1 MHRRPG
7 APYTERFDDCHTTTP
22 MTKRIPAG
30 PAAWLSAALSA
41 ALIAALLALPVLP
54 GAQAAPL
61 VPVSA
66 AAASAARIDPAT
78 VPPRRKAPNDL
89 SESRHFVLPNGMKVL
104 LVSDP
109 KLNKAAA
116 AVAVGVGS
124 LGDPPG
130 RPGLAHYLEHM
141 LFLGTEKYPEV
152 DEYGQYLQRNGGYSN
167 AYTARDRTNY
177 HLEVRPEAFEGA
189 VDRFAQFFIAP
200 LFTPEFNEREV
211 NAVHSEF
218 QKNLENDGW
227 REFALRNTAYR
238 DGHPARGFNIGSRET
253 LAGTTREELLAFHR
267 RHYSANRMTLS
278 LVGPQPLDRLE
289 QLARSRFE
297 AVPNLQRP
305 ELRYDPDYLPRKP
318 ALRMLR
324 MEPVKDLRTITLSFP
339 LPDLRPWAAAKPAE
353 QVGYVLGHEGA
364 GSLLSV
370 LKAEGLATTLS
381 AGAWQDTPD
390 YGSFDIQIGL
400 TPEGLAQHPR
410 VLQMVFAAIAL
421 LRRDGV
427 PAHVFEERRTM
438 AALDER
444 YQDRGEGADRAANLA
459 NAIMDHPPAIAERVP
474 FLWLQRDPAAVQ
486 AVLDHLQPDNLL
498 VTLVAKGLPTD
509 REAPYFGTR
518 YSYVETTG
526 AAYAALTAPPA
537 VAGLALPAP
546 NPYVPSS
553 TALRPVAPVRVID
566 EPALSLVHL
575 QDTEFQR
582 PQVAHVARFVL
593 PRDKAT
599 LRDAVLLS
607 FYGACVNEAL
617 NETTY
622 VAAEGGLRFSLAAA
636 LEGVRLSVSGYDASA
651 GRLVDAVLPRL
662 RECALSP
669 ERFAALK
676 DRIVRGLDG
685 FERVDAWQTLAESR
699 RRVVRE
705 FHFRPDEMLPLARQV
720 SLAEVQAYAA
730 GVFARGKL
738 EMLSHGNVGVGESV
752 ALARRIAAAL
762 APAPVPPAELLRRR
776 LLAMAPGEAFVS
788 SEPLKVNNSA
798 YRRELALGGD
808 TPEMRAF
815 TAALDAFVGPP
826 TYTEL
831 RTRQQLG
838 YIVFGGAGNEE
849 DRHFAYFIVQS
860 GDYPADVLA
869 ARTDAFIAT
878 LPAQLKVLP
887 PQAWQTIKD
896 GVRAKLEEK
905 DKSIAERAA
914 RLFGLA
920 YDRQGQWARDAET
933 LAALQALTLERAQAL
948 LDAALAPAG
957 RRSLGFLGFAR
968 DHRATQAVAAS
979 IDDAREWKGGRRYE

>member
-1 MHRRPG
+1 
-7 APYTERFDDCHTTTP
+7 
-22 MTKRIPAG
+22 MTKWISRAG
-30 PAAWLSAALSA
+30 IGALLLAAGLSAASTGAGLAPPSASA
-41 ALIAALLALPVLP
+41 AP
-54 GAQAAPL
+54 
-61 VPVSA
+61 
-66 AAASAARIDPAT
+66 ARIDPAA
-78 VPPRRKAPNDL
+78 VPPRQKAPNDL

-109 KLNKAAA
+109 KLNKASA

-124 LGDPPG
+124 LSDPPA

-141 LFLGTEKYPEV
+141 LFLGTEKFPAV
-152 DEYGQYLQRNGGYSN
+152 DEYGEYLQRNGGYSN

-218 QKNLENDGW
+218 QKNLEDDGW

-238 DGHPARGFNIGSRET
+238 EGHPARQFNIGSRET

-267 RHYSANRMTLS
+267 RYYSANRMTLS
-278 LVGPQPLDRLE
+278 LVAPWPLDRLE
-289 QLARSRFE
+289 QLARSYFA
-297 AVPNLQRP
+297 AVPDLQRP

-324 MEPVKDLRTITLSFP
+324 MEPVKDLRTVTLSFP
-339 LPDLRPWAAAKPAE
+339 LPDLRPWAGAKPAE

-370 LKAEGLATTLS
+370 LKAAGLATTLS

-390 YGSFDIQIGL
+390 YGSFDIEIGL
-400 TPEGLAQHPR
+400 TPEGLAQHAR
-410 VLQMVFAAIAL
+410 VLQTVFAAIEL
-421 LRRDGV
+421 LRREGV

-444 YQDRGEGADRAANLA
+444 YQDRGEGANRAADLA

-486 AVLDHLQPDNLL
+486 AVLDRLRPDNLL

-526 AAYAALTAPPA
+526 DAYAALTAPPA
-537 VAGLALPAP
+537 VAGLALPPP

-553 TALRPVAPVRVID
+553 TALQPIAPVRLID
-566 EPALSLVHL
+566 EPALSLFHL

-617 NETTY
+617 TETTY

-636 LEGVRLSVSGYDASA
+636 LEGVQLSVSGYDASA

-662 RECALSP
+662 RECALS
-669 ERFAALK
+669 EQRFAALK
-676 DRIVRGLDG
+676 DRIVRGLDA
-685 FERVDAWQTLAESR
+685 FQRVDAWQTLAESR
-699 RRVVRE
+699 RRIVRE
-705 FHFRPDEMLPLARQV
+705 FHFRPDELLPLAREV
-720 SLAEVQAYAA
+720 TLAEVQAYAA

-738 EMLSHGNVGVGESV
+738 EMLSHGNVGAGEAV
-752 ALARRIAAAL
+752 ALARRVAAAL

-776 LLAMAPGEAFVS
+776 LLVSAPGETLLS

-798 YRRELALGGD
+798 YRRELVLGGD
-808 TPEMRAF
+808 APETRAF
-815 TAALDAFVGPP
+815 TGALDAFIGPP

-878 LPAQLKVLP
+878 LPAQLKLLP

-905 DKSIAERAA
+905 DKSIADRAA

-920 YDRQGQWARDAET
+920 YDRQGDWGRDAET

-948 LDAALAPAG
+948 LDAAMAAD
-957 RRSLGFLGFAR
+957 RQRSLSLLGFAR
-968 DHRATQAVAAS
+968 DHRPTQPVAAS
-979 IDDAREWKGGRRYE
+979 IEDVRAWKGGRRYERAAAR